1 MSAAIQAILAHPEFP
16 QREAWWKEQFDP
28 RYTIIEEG
36 DASRDLFLIERGV
49 VRINKA
55 VEIGPDE
62 EMQSG
67 LVEMSAGD
75 TFGELNLYGTT
86 SRIASVVALSQT
98 ELVHID
104 GNALTHFMDRFP
116 ELGYPLLKEFFIKH
130 AALLRQANYRLSGL
144 YADRLRHGSDD

>member
-16 QREAWWKEQFDP
+16 RHEAWWMEEFGP
-28 RYTIIEEG
+28 RHTIIEEG
-36 DASRDLFLIERGV
+36 DANRDVFMIERGV

-67 LVEMSAGD
+67 LLELSAGD
-75 TFGELNLYGTT
+75 TFGELNLFGTT

-104 GNALTHFMDRFP
+104 GNILTQFMDRYP

-130 AALLRQANYRLSGL
+130 ADLLRQANYRISGL
-144 YADRLRHGSDD
+144 YADRLRNSNRD

>member
-1 MSAAIQAILAHPEFP
+1 MTAAIHAILAHPGFP
-16 QREAWWKEQFDP
+16 QPKAWWKEDFGPQH
-28 RYTIIEEG
+28 TIIEEG
-36 DASRDLFLIERGV
+36 DASRDVFLIERGV

-67 LVEMSAGD
+67 LLELSAGD
-75 TFGELNLYGTT
+75 TFGELNLFGTT

-98 ELVHID
+98 VLVHID
-104 GNALTHFMDRFP
+104 GNALTQFMDRYP

-130 AALLRQANYRLSGL
+130 ADLLRQANYRLSGL
-144 YADRLRHGSDD
+144 YADRLRHAGGE